1 MRKEWMFKL
10 VGKEYFEVGKSRAKC
25 CISIDAVSGFAYEY
39 TIEVRISDSSITS
52 LRIIS
57 CNYCTGK
64 SGSVLCWNGKCFF
77 KANAIIR

>member
-39 TIEVRISDSSITS
+39 TIEVRIPDSTVLVNQGVEMVKVS
-52 LRIIS
+52 L
-57 CNYCTGK
+57 TGTQLLSK
-64 SGSVLCWNGKCFF
+64 QLFWTIN
-77 KANAIIR
+77 

>member
-39 TIEVRISDSSITS
+39 TIEVRI
-52 LRIIS
+52 L
-57 CNYCTGK
+57 Y
-64 SGSVLCWNGKCFF
+64 W
-77 KANAIIR
+77 

>member
-39 TIEVRISDSSITS
+39 TIEVRLPDSSITS
-52 LRIIS
+52 LLIIS
-57 CNYCTGK
+57 CNYCTGE
-64 SGSVLCWNGKCFF
+64 SRSVLLAKWQMFLKSECNY
-77 KANAIIR
+77 